1 MKHSTKLVI
10 DNHQLEQAGYT
21 AYIHHS
27 IVTLDEEGVF
37 DEDIWAVI
45 VISTDEDHHDLL
57 GRPFLNIEERF
68 TDMLRAMDWIKQKS
82 EEIVTEGLKMRIWR
96 GKDAQRQLDDI
107 NTNGFKL

>member
-27 IVTLDEEGVF
+27 IVTLDAEGVF
-37 DEDIWAVI
+37 DEDIWATI
-45 VISTDEDHHDLL
+45 ETKEEHQDLL
-57 GRPFLNIEERF
+57 GIQYMKIEERF

-82 EEIVTEGLKMRIWR
+82 EEIVIEGLKMRAWR
-96 GKDAQRQLDDI
+96 GRDAQRQLDDI
-107 NTNGFKL
+107 DTNGFKL